1 MEPEEA
7 WSCEKEQEWRPGWD
21 LNSWPGLVAV
31 ACGAQR
37 RESWLAFAARGSSTW
52 GKAAASMGRSS
63 KGLETDLG
71 GQLCSLRAVRTR
83 RQKGKGRG

>member
-21 LNSWPGLVAV
+21 LNSWLGLVAV

-52 GKAAASMGRSS
+52 GKAAASLGRSS
-63 KGLETDLG
+63 KGLGTQTLG
-71 GQLCSLRAVRTR
+71 GQLCSLRAVRR